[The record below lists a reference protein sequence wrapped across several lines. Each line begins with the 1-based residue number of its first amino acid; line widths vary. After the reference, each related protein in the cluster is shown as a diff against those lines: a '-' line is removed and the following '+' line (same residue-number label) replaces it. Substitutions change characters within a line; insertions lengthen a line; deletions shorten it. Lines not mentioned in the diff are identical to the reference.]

1 MTRQTGKLAT
11 GCGVMALA
19 LFAGSASARESL
31 GVFGGWG
38 AFADAREGRCYAIS
52 QGQPDPRA
60 RERQPYMTVAT
71 WPRADV
77 RGQVFWQLART
88 PLPSQPVTAQ
98 AAGKSFRLRAEG
110 ARVWAQDAAM
120 DAAIRAAMRTAQTL
134 TVFYRDSRGRRF
146 YDRYRLAGAPT
157 ALDAATLACAGRR

>member
-1 MTRQTGKLAT
+1 MTRQTCKLAV
-11 GCGVMALA
+11 GCAMIALA
-19 LFAGSASARESL
+19 CSAGRASARESL
-31 GVFGGWG
+31 GVFSGWG
-38 AFADAREGRCYAIS
+38 AFADARDGRCYAIA

-71 WPRADV
+71 WPLAGV
-77 RGQVFWQLART
+77 RGQVFWHLART

-98 AAGKSFRLRAEG
+98 AAGRSFRLRAEG
-110 ARVWAQDAAM
+110 AQVWAQNAAM

-134 TVFYRDSRGRRF
+134 TVFYRDSKGRRF

-157 ALDAATLACAGRR
+157 ALDAATLACARRR